1 MKTVESTEAVGGKR
15 SREATKKMIVGA
27 QLLNKDQSNADH
39 ADWTETRPAKP
50 EHRHDCADGN
60 HVTGGKRSE
69 TSAPVKIPL
78 SVYLGTSP
86 VRRGFLY
93 YSGVFAPSVVA
104 AIATGLWTWSW
115 KWFWLMLVAC
125 SALTLLIQAF
135 VYLLG

>member
-1 MKTVESTEAVGGKR
+1 MQKTINFVLQNPAAR
-15 SREATKKMIVGA
+15 ALILIV
-27 QLLNKDQSNADH
+27 LI
-39 ADWTETRPAKP
+39 
-50 EHRHDCADGN
+50 
-60 HVTGGKRSE
+60 
-69 TSAPVKIPL
+69 IPL

-135 VYLLG
+135 VYLDFPPPPPLRCHGAEAPRVAKRKQARKA